1 MASAQ
6 ANYDAIVIGSGAGG
20 TCAAFEMTLAGMKVL
35 MLEKGPS
42 RELADF
48 QPGGVFAPGFI
59 SAGRGDELKFIQSEY
74 LMPEMRKEIRYL
86 TYSEPGNAATPQSK
100 PTRDGWMSQLVGGGT
115 VHYGGASFRFED
127 DDFLMQSAYGENC
140 AEFEPDLEQEHRAEL
155 HDWPL
160 SPAEMSFWYE
170 RAETLIGIAGAP
182 GGGLPPLAYSK
193 AGRML
198 DDALRAA
205 NHDAQLIPTPMAINS
220 RAHLDRVPCQNSG
233 LCQDF
238 ACRFEAKSDMRVTLL
253 RKALQTGNLTIQ
265 PKTFVRQVQAVNGRV
280 SGIECLVGRDDGS
293 VDVVELPATCVVVA
307 CESIETNRLLLSSNL
322 GNPKVLGRYLMFH
335 MTGGARAIAPEKTT
349 TWDTAPHTAYSMG
362 IYHDFDHSRQTPFLK
377 TGILMV
383 SSNGGPLA
391 DVVRKRY
398 WGEDARLYFNHIYP
412 YRLDL
417 SYIGDCMPTRYNRV
431 TIRREQTD
439 RFGMPVTEIFYRPH
453 PFDLNASHHAA
464 EKAKGMLRI
473 AGGMTEDEAPPALKG
488 FLQKKPTAKQMY
500 HCTGGARM
508 GDNPDDSVVSRDCE
522 VHGVRN
528 LFVVDGSV
536 FPTGSGLNP
545 TLTIQANALRVGEL
559 IARRAS
565 GSGGFC

>member
-1 MASAQ
+1 MASANW
-6 ANYDAIVIGSGAGG
+6 NYDAIVIGSGAGG
-20 TCAAFEMTLAGMKVL
+20 TCAAFEMTQAGMKVL
-35 MLEKGPS
+35 MLEKGPA

-48 QPGGVFAPGFI
+48 QPGGVFAPGFV

-74 LMPEMRKEIRYL
+74 LMPELRKEIRYI
-86 TYSEPGNAATPQSK
+86 TYSDPESAAVQQST

-127 DDFLMQSAYGENC
+127 SDFLMRSTYGDQC
-140 AEFEPDLEQEHRAEL
+140 AEIEPQLEQEYRADL

-160 SPAEMSFWYE
+160 SPEEMGFWYE
-170 RAETLIGIAGAP
+170 RAEALIGIAGAP
-182 GGGLPPLAYSK
+182 GGGLPPLPYSK
-193 AGRML
+193 AGQML
-198 DDALRAA
+198 DNALRAA
-205 NHDAQLIPTPMAINS
+205 NHRIQLIPTPMAINS
-220 RAHLDRVPCQNSG
+220 RAHMDRVPCQNSG

-265 PKTFVRQVQAVNGRV
+265 PKTFVRKIEAVNGQV
-280 SGIECLVGRDDGS
+280 SGIECVIGRADGAHE
-293 VDVVELPATCVVVA
+293 VMHLPATCVVVA
-307 CESIETNRLLLSSNL
+307 CESIESNRLLMASNL
-322 GNPKVLGRYLMFH
+322 GNEEMLGRYLMFH
-335 MTGGARAIAPEKTT
+335 MTGGARAIAPQKTT

-362 IYHDFDHSRQTPFLK
+362 IYKDFDHTPQTPFLK

-391 DVVRKRY
+391 DVIRKRY
-398 WGEDARLYFNHIYP
+398 WGENARLYFNHIYP

-431 TIRREQTD
+431 TLRRDQQD
-439 RFGMPVTEIFYRPH
+439 RFGMPATEIFYRPH
-453 PFDLNASHHAA
+453 PFDIHASNHAA
-464 EKAKGMLRI
+464 KKAKEILRL
-473 AGGMTEDEAPPALKG
+473 AGGVTEDEASPDLKD
-488 FLQKKPTAKQMY
+488 FLKKKATARQMY

-508 GDNPDDSVVSRDCE
+508 GEDPGSSVVSPECE
-522 VHGVRN
+522 VHGVGN

-559 IARRAS
+559 IAKRTV
-565 GSGGFC
+565 